1 LGDRLFD
8 IVYKSVKVCLWGPV
22 FEEASQ
28 IFFKCFSKER
38 DIKMPV
44 YAIQIDEMG
53 PTVTDYKIGGL
64 KVAMGNA
71 AMDHPLE

>member
-1 LGDRLFD
+1 MFD
-8 IVYKSVKVCLWGPV
+8 IVYKSVKVRFWGPV

-38 DIKMPV
+38 DIKMLV
-44 YAIQIDEMG
+44 YAIQIDEMW
-53 PTVTDYKIGGL
+53 PTVIDYKIGGL
-64 KVAMGNA
+64 KVAMCNA

>member
-1 LGDRLFD
+1 MFD
-8 IVYKSVKVCLWGPV
+8 IVYKSVKVRFWGPV